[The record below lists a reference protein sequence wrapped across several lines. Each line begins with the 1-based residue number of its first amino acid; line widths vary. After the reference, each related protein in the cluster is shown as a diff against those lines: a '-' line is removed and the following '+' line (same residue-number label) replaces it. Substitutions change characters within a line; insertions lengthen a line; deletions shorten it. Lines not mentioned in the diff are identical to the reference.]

1 MTNFFFSAPQLK
13 RAPLGGTPM
22 MRTILVLLSLL
33 SRAASAAAQSP
44 VRDTEASDARIDTAF
59 VTSKDISPPVLID
72 CPSLPHTQ
80 RHGTVRVEMIVDTL
94 GRPEPNSIKI
104 TATPDDSLSAIVL
117 RTAPACHFK
126 PGRYHR
132 LTIRV
137 PVQMP
142 FTF

>member
-1 MTNFFFSAPQLK
+1 MI
-13 RAPLGGTPM
+13 
-22 MRTILVLLSLL
+22 RTILVLLSLL

-44 VRDTEASDARIDTAF
+44 ARDTGASHARLDTTF
-59 VTSKDISPPVLID
+59 VTSKDISPAVLID

-80 RHGTVRVEMIVDTL
+80 KHGTVQVEMIVDTL
-94 GRPEPNSIKI
+94 GQPEPNSINI

-117 RTAPACHFK
+117 RTAPVCRFK

-132 LTIRV
+132 HAIRV
-137 PVQMP
+137 PIQMP